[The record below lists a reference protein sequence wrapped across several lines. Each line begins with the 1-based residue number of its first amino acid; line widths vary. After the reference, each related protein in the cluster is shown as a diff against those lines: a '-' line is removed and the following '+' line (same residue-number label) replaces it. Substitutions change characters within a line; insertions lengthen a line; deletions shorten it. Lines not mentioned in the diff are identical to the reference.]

1 MGLGTNPNIEAEAKR
16 LERGKKALAQL
27 ITKPLANQLRFIQ
40 YRILPHINKLND
52 SQPAEVNEWQSI
64 PSSLSSEPSEDDHA
78 FFAFSYH
85 RSQYDLIEAIMPLLT
100 TLSAHF
106 KAEKSM
112 HDQIVSVINVLRSDC
127 MFDEKYQSLSRIL
140 DTCSSH
146 IESANS
152 DMDATDQA
160 EPAAKVAKAGACIS
174 ATQSGMWRQKSLPEE
189 ATSTATQSSTQSL

>member
-27 ITKPLANQLRFIQ
+27 ITKPLAEQLRFIQ
-40 YRILPHINKLND
+40 YHILPHINKLND
-52 SQPAEVNEWQSI
+52 SQPAEVHEWQSI

-85 RSQYDLIEAIMPLLT
+85 RSQYDLIEAIIPLLT
-100 TLSAHF
+100 TLSMHF

-127 MFDEKYQSLSRIL
+127 IFEEKYQSLSRIL
-140 DTCSSH
+140 DTCISH

-152 DMDATDQA
+152 DIDTTDQSK
-160 EPAAKVAKAGACIS
+160 PAAKVAKAGARTS
-174 ATQSGMWRQKSLPEE
+174 ATQSGMWHQKPLAEE
-189 ATSTATQSSTQSL
+189 AASSTATQSL